1 MEGGSW
7 LEIIRKSLTSLNHK
21 LGPGERIW
29 ETQITDSA
37 SCFHALNVYFLS
49 FSMSWDKNRVEMI
62 GKQKQKF
69 DEVQS

>member
-1 MEGGSW
+1 MSW
-7 LEIIRKSLTSLNHK
+7 D
-21 LGPGERIW
+21 PAERIW
-29 ETQITDSA
+29 EAQITDSA
-37 SCFHALNVYFLS
+37 LCFHALKVYFLS